1 MASLTTKWK
10 HILEFTVQKGKKV
23 NKIEKKELYENLKE
37 AKENLNDAIDIF
49 TSITKNSKF
58 PEDVKSKVNKILLAI
73 SIDAEEVS
81 RIKKFTI
88 KH

>member
-1 MASLTTKWK
+1 M
-10 HILEFTVQKGKKV
+10 